1 MKKIPLIL
9 SLILIISLLAGCA
22 GTPVVYY
29 TNCTCP
35 ADAHTPA
42 PTTPVTNNTV
52 DVPTESDGAWK
63 TGLYINTSIADS
75 KAATAEADGVAKYDV
90 LMAAVLIDGNGVIQD
105 CIIDGVS
112 TSIEFNAAGEI
123 TTKLEVA
130 PVTKNELGDA
140 YGMRKASS
148 IAAEWNEQAAAIAKF
163 TVGKTV
169 EEFEKG
175 AISETGKAPEGTDLA
190 SSATM
195 YMSSYVNAVKMAVAN
210 AKPLGAGEGDTLKM
224 ATIMKIDGST
234 AASPAKEGE
243 DGAAAKDGT
252 AQLDVDVVAL
262 TMNGETIT
270 SCELNSTQAKVAFD
284 TTGAIKTA
292 DLSAPVLSK
301 NELGAA
307 YNMVLYGKA
316 KAEWNEQAAAF
327 AKYVTGKTPAQVAG
341 ISVAEDTKPTDADL
355 LASVTIKVG
364 GFMDLIAKAC
374 K

>member
-29 TNCTCP
+29 TDCTCP
-35 ADAHTPA
+35 ADAHTNDVVPYAA
-42 PTTPVTNNTV
+42 PETPVTA
-52 DVPTESDGAWK
+52 EGALK
-63 TGLYINTSIADS
+63 TGLYISTGIGDS
-75 KAATAEADGVAKYDV
+75 KAATADADGVAKYDV
-90 LMAAVLIDGNGVIQD
+90 LMAADLVDDNGVIQD

-112 TSIEFNAAGEI
+112 ASINFNAAGEI
-123 TTKLEVA
+123 TTNLDVA

-148 IAAEWNEQAAAIAKF
+148 IGAEWNEQAAAIAKF
-163 TVGKTV
+163 TIGKTV

-210 AKPLGAGEGDTLKM
+210 AKHLGAQSGDTLKT

-234 AASPAKEGE
+234 SASA
-243 DGAAAKDGT
+243 DKDGN

-262 TMNGETIT
+262 TVNGETIT

-284 TTGAIKTA
+284 ATGAIKTS
-292 DLSAPVLSK
+292 DLTAPVLSK
-301 NELGAA
+301 NELGPA
-307 YNMVLYGKA
+307 YNMVAWGQA
-316 KAEWNEQAAAF
+316 QAEWNEQAASF
-327 AKYVTGKTPAQVAG
+327 AAYVTGKTPAQVAG
-341 ISVAEDTKPTDADL
+341 INVTEDTKPADADL
-355 LASVTIKVG
+355 SASVTIKVG